1 MDRSIGRVKEK
12 LDELYGDDYMLII
25 TADHGAAPNPER
37 SGGHRVNPDQFV
49 ERINTEFNGAVRFN
63 EPAGGLMN
71 LYVDEDALALQGK
84 TLEDVKDT
92 LESYDEVFHAFTK
105 DEIQS

>member
-1 MDRSIGRVKEK
+1 
-12 LDELYGDDYMLII
+12 
-25 TADHGAAPNPER
+25 
-37 SGGHRVNPDQFV
+37 
-49 ERINTEFNGAVRFN
+49 
-63 EPAGGLMN
+63 MN